1 MSCGLDLASP
11 EFLLNNAA
19 AENSSLLVLSGLS
32 LDFRFDIYEQSSQE
46 LISFH
51 KTSNST
57 LTSHSCYLD
66 IEQVISNLIVSG
78 SLFIT
83 IDMKTGPYCLVSI
96 SRDFKFLTV
105 DSTLSSNCLLFYFVN
120 VVDWRYGKQ
129 LVYVRSH

>member
-1 MSCGLDLASP
+1 MP
-11 EFLLNNAA
+11 
-19 AENSSLLVLSGLS
+19 
-32 LDFRFDIYEQSSQE
+32 
-46 LISFH
+46 
-51 KTSNST
+51 
-57 LTSHSCYLD
+57 TSHSCYLD

-83 IDMKTGPYCLVSI
+83 IDMKTGPYCLVSV

>member
-11 EFLLNNAA
+11 EFLLSNAA

-57 LTSHSCYLD
+57 PTSHSCYLD